1 MVLRELD
8 FFGPGSI
15 CGLGG
20 KFHLTIH
27 IAHSRWD
34 HPSFASACFTELLT
48 FIANHLLNAVTKV
61 GGILGVLLVGNVQ
74 IAKIQSYVET
84 VFPSLPHVFIQIAG

>member
-15 CGLGG
+15 CGLEG

-27 IAHSRWD
+27 IAHSGYD
-34 HPSFASACFTELLT
+34 HPSFT
-48 FIANHLLNAVTKV
+48 FIANRLVNDVTKV
-61 GGILGVLLVGNVQ
+61 GGILGVLLERNVQ
-74 IAKIQSYVET
+74 IPKIQNYVET
-84 VFPSLPHVFIQIAG
+84 IFPSLPHVFIQIAG